1 MDIRFLTLK
10 IGFEEKDVERI
21 LYLDTLFPEMKELS
35 KKAFEE
41 KFAEID
47 KLLLEKETPEV
58 SIRELRLLFL
68 SHAFVRLYGV
78 YLENGYT
85 EELYYGAAND
95 LVSKARECFKMH
107 GEMGIRPFPWFE
119 NWFKLKRF
127 TLGRLQYG
135 IDKTYPLEAYEKCG
149 YKVDKGDFVLDC
161 HIPAD
166 GPLTEELCFESYR
179 LAYDFFKNRFPDG
192 VMRVVCSTWLFTPAH
207 LHVLGKNSQR
217 FASDFDIVYTTTS
230 DNFDEGWRVFNQIDM
245 SDPDSLP
252 VETSMQK
259 RFVEYMK
266 SGGKFGSGYGVFFF
280 DGEKILK

>member
-1 MDIRFLTLK
+1 MDIKFLLSK
-10 IGFEEKDVERI
+10 IGFEEKEIDDI
-21 LYLDTLFPEMKELS
+21 LELDKRFPEIKEFS
-35 KKAFEE
+35 EKAFTDD
-41 KFAEID
+41 FAEID
-47 KLLLEKETPEV
+47 KILLEKESSDV
-58 SIRELRLLFL
+58 SVRRIRLLFL
-68 SHAFVRLYGV
+68 SHAFVALYGV
-78 YLENGYT
+78 YLENGYS

-95 LVSKARECFKMH
+95 LISKARECENMH
-107 GEMGIRPFPWFE
+107 GEKGIRPF
-119 NWFKLKRF
+119 NWFRNWFTLKRF
-127 TLGRLQYG
+127 ALGRLQYG
-135 IDKTYPLEAYEKCG
+135 IDKTYPLDLYEKCG

-161 HIPAD
+161 HIPSD
-166 GPLTEELCFESYR
+166 GPLTEEMCLNSYK

-217 FASDFDIVYTTTS
+217 FASDFDIVFTTSS

-252 VETSMQK
+252 VDTSMQR